1 VSAAVSPR
9 AAARLRVTAL
19 FLGACILLWLPFEDT
34 RITWPLGFGIAITAW
49 CAVFLVNRY
58 LASITAKHPQVRPL
72 ALLARFSLVGL
83 LAGLAVSPLTLFL
96 MVFKTGLHGHG
107 FPDFTFDQLLSVLRR
122 TPVFGLSGLLLSLG
136 IGIILLYATNKH
148 ANRL

>member
-1 VSAAVSPR
+1 M
-9 AAARLRVTAL
+9 AL
-19 FLGACILLWLPFEDT
+19 ILGACILLWLPFEDT
-34 RITWPLGFGIAITAW
+34 HTTWALGFGVAIAAW
-49 CAVFLVNRY
+49 CAAFVMTKLWAR
-58 LASITAKHPQVRPL
+58 LTAQHPQFRPL

-83 LAGLAVSPLTLFL
+83 LAGLAVSPLALFL

-136 IGIILLYATNKH
+136 IGIAMLYTSNEH